1 MNLRRTIAAVM
12 VLGTVVVGC
21 EKNKLD
27 ENPTESRYEVSL
39 RDSQNEVTIILKEVT
54 PEVDIVS
61 VDNPLSWIETSHSRE
76 QGTCLFTMKRLSETP
91 GKFEKESIKIK
102 LSNSNTVTV
111 VVVREEL
118 LRPSGENSADY
129 AKFNKAWWEQDK
141 ILYATTVYT
150 NDVPTEQSVPIS
162 LPWSSS
168 TVSNIPSGLIFATGT
183 GENMLKAKYGWEM
196 AFNLFDSR
204 DSEGKLSSKP
214 YFALY
219 NRFTGILRVFYYQ
232 QTDPGTGGEFSFFVT
247 PDSESSQKYPL
258 YNSLQYG
265 IPMSAGEV
273 QNKGNVLGVT
283 KSSNMFAQYV
293 TPYFKNPEKTA
304 LSIGWYCFDLDYS
317 AYNPDADTS
326 FKPNV
331 DRLSIDCM
339 TASVDN
345 ISLRG
350 ALSGNVGGTFDA
362 KTSYSTT
369 TSNGLNYLDQFNSGV
384 SGFFDCVANF
394 TEENYLKGIA
404 NGGMTI
410 YHMAKA
416 LFGYATDDYTTT
428 GTTTGN
434 IKMSLGANMT
444 MEGYSVAQTSNSS
457 TSVEFDCSAY
467 NQSKHWGKGVW
478 SLKENPVVYVVYDD
492 LLYAPEYDDVRFTVK
507 EGGLFSGT
515 LNPEDGDFRLFTFF
529 NPKSIKVNINEEA
542 FGDDNVFKIIYTYG
556 VYPNRPLGYYDRYK
570 NGILDFDKKGC
581 IAQPTL
587 VDGNKVHK
595 DQGLSI
601 ATMKDYGTH
610 TDEWDILSE
619 NRSKIAPDFQAEYY
633 AQNGSNFRYY
643 GYVSNGKDA
652 GDKDMFLHDPIVLLP
667 TSFEGGN
674 DGFLH
679 DFVAP
684 DFVVGVTLKVVH
696 FLDDEDETRSVTY
709 LSKEFIPEIRAITM
723 QEFKEIYKEVS
734 FSTSSVPLRTGL
746 LSIEN
751 FPSSYYNDE
760 RYFANF
766 ISAPEAYNALLEQNY
781 SNQ

>member
-129 AKFNKAWWEQDK
+129 EKFNKAWWEQDK

-162 LPWSSS
+162 LPWSSA
-168 TVSNIPSGLIFATGT
+168 TVSNIPSGLIFATDT
-183 GENMLKAKYGWEM
+183 GENMLQAKYGWEM

-219 NRFTGILRVFYYQ
+219 NKYTGILRVFYYQ
-232 QTDPGTGGEFSFFVT
+232 QKDPGTGGEFSFFVT

-283 KSSNMFAQYV
+283 KSSNLFAQYV
-293 TPYFKNPEKTA
+293 TPYFKNPEKIA

-317 AYNPDADTS
+317 AYNPDVDTS

-339 TASVDN
+339 TASVEN
-345 ISLRG
+345 ITLRG
-350 ALSGNVGGTFDA
+350 ALTGRADGTFDA

-394 TEENYLKGIA
+394 TSKEYLKGIA

-434 IKMSLGANMT
+434 INMSLGADMT
-444 MEGYSVAQTSNSS
+444 MAGYSVAQTSNSGV
-457 TSVEFDCSAY
+457 SVEFDCSAY
-467 NQSKHWGKGVW
+467 NQSEHWGQGVW
-478 SLKENPVVYVVYDD
+478 SLEGNPVVYVVYDD
-492 LLYAPEYDDVRFTVK
+492 LLYDENYGDVTFTVK
-507 EGGLFSGT
+507 KDGLFTGT
-515 LNPEDGDFRLFTFF
+515 LNPQDADFRLFTFF
-529 NPKSIKVNINEEA
+529 DPSSIKININEKA
-542 FGDDNVFKIIYTYG
+542 IGGDDNLKNNYYTVHFAYG
-556 VYPNRPLGYYDRYK
+556 VYPNRPLGYYDKYK
-570 NGILDFDKKGC
+570 NGILEFDKNGC
-581 IAQPTL
+581 IAKLSSL
-587 VDGNKVHK
+587 VDRSKVHEE
-595 DQGLSI
+595 QGLTLK
-601 ATMKDYGTH
+601 TMEDYGTY
-610 TDEWDILSE
+610 TTSGRLDKE
-619 NRSKIAPDFQAEYY
+619 NRFGKA
-633 AQNGSNFRYY
+633 SNYFDQIGEKFRYC
-643 GYVSNGKDA
+643 GSASNGRSAD
-652 GDKDMFLHDPIVLLP
+652 DEDMFICDPIVLLP
-667 TSFEGGN
+667 TSYETGN
-674 DGFLH
+674 DGMLL
-679 DFVAP
+679 DFVTP
-684 DFVVGVTLKVVH
+684 DYVVGIMLEILCH
-696 FLDDEDETRSVTY
+696 LEDDKPAKIL
-709 LSKEFIPEIRAITM
+709 LSKEFIPEIRAISSR
-723 QEFKEIYKEVS
+723 EFEKKYYDQVQNSIKD
-734 FSTSSVPLRTGL
+734 SVPYNYGFLYIEDLNQTGATKWYDLVTSARFL
-746 LSIEN
+746 LD
-751 FPSSYYNDE
+751 F
-760 RYFANF
+760 
-766 ISAPEAYNALLEQNY
+766 
-781 SNQ
+781 